1 MKGCGKI
8 VAISRRS
15 VTGTVSIYCCPMLQF
30 FQKIRRAAAPADGG
44 RNYTRYAFGELLLV
58 IMGILIALQ
67 INNWNDERIEQ
78 RQIEEYAHSLIQD
91 LERDVA
97 MAQTVRS
104 DVDLILKKIDTLA
117 DYTRGKSADEMRN
130 IDLFYLMRRPFYRP
144 YAWNRTA
151 LEQMKSSGALRQMRN
166 RKLAAAISAYE
177 ALTHHLD
184 DDFEFDRTVGATA
197 ISLARQV
204 VDMNYPALGE
214 VVPVNE
220 DEVFSFPN
228 SNIHAA
234 YEQIH
239 LSLLT
244 RDVEKIGAAVNG
256 YLILADKP
264 GIRPRTQNEMPEL
277 IASAQ
282 ELILLLRAE
291 YPD

>member
-1 MKGCGKI
+1 
-8 VAISRRS
+8 V
-15 VTGTVSIYCCPMLQF
+15 LQL
-30 FQKIRRAAAPADGG
+30 FQKIRNAAAPAHGG
-44 RNYTRYAFGELLLV
+44 RNYAKYAFGELLLV
-58 IMGILIALQ
+58 VVGILIALQ

-97 MAQTVRS
+97 MAETVRS
-104 DVDLILKKIDTLA
+104 DADLILKKIDTLA
-117 DYTRGKSADEMRN
+117 EYTRGKSAEELRN

-151 LEQMKSSGALRQMRN
+151 LEQMKGSGALRQMKN
-166 RKLAAAISAYE
+166 QKLAAAIAAYE

-184 DDFEFDRTVGATA
+184 DDFDFDRAVGATA
-197 ISLARQV
+197 ISLAGQV
-204 VDMNYPALGE
+204 VDMNYPGLGE

-220 DEVFSFPN
+220 YEVFSFPH

-234 YEQIH
+234 YADAN

-244 RDVEKIGAAVNG
+244 HDVQSVAAAVNG

-264 GIRPRTQNEMPEL
+264 GIRPRTENEMPEL
-277 IASAQ
+277 IASAK
-282 ELILLLRAE
+282 ELIAMLKAE
-291 YPD
+291 YPN